1 MQVTFQG
8 MVIQH
13 NATQSINAD
22 EISMTIGDSTR
33 DVIVKFVAHEGF
45 NRQEILES
53 VGSTILLKHVYVL
66 NETSVFYDEQHS
78 IASSYQLNP
87 PNSEELVKLFSNE
100 WNDQRHSINPHPN
113 TNKLQPGHAH
123 TNWFYCVLH
132 AHTHISGGSL
142 PAIPTNARA
151 DTHER

>member
-33 DVIVKFVAHEGF
+33 DVIVKFVAHDGF

-87 PNSEELVKLFSNE
+87 PNSEELVKLFSTE
-100 WNDQRHSINPHPN
+100 
-113 TNKLQPGHAH
+113 
-123 TNWFYCVLH
+123 
-132 AHTHISGGSL
+132 
-142 PAIPTNARA
+142 
-151 DTHER
+151 